1 MEDRENEINRI
12 QNQIDR
18 LQDLIDAADPEDD
31 DYEDNVNEN
40 K

>member
-31 DYEDNVNEN
+31 DYED
-40 K
+40 KCK